1 MAEVTLVIK
10 ARNEAQAALNAVK
23 GDLQSLAQAA
33 QGVGGQLKQAG
44 KALTG
49 AGVGISAGITAPVT
63 AIGTAALLSA
73 ADFEQ
78 AMNVMQQVSGATEG
92 QMASLQAQALQLGA
106 ETSFSAGEV
115 AQAMLE
121 LSKAGLSAAEV
132 SAAIGG
138 TLDLAA
144 AGGLGLAQAAEI
156 SANAVNV
163 FGLSADQTTRV
174 ANMLAAA
181 ANASSVEVTD
191 LAQGMQMAG
200 AVFAASGQSADTLTT
215 ALALMGNAGIKGSD
229 AGTSLK
235 TMLMSLTAPTET
247 AAKQLQA
254 LGVSVY
260 DAEGNMRALPDVMN
274 DLRSALYGTHAVTV
288 TSSNLTAEQAERMKY
303 LQKTIESTQR
313 KLADYQ
319 AGIAGVAQSEND
331 KVVAVDRLNRVLAA
345 AQAEYASL
353 ASIGSTT
360 STVMRTLTEEQR
372 NAALTAIFGSDAIR
386 AANILLKEG
395 ATGWQEMAA
404 ALGNETAAADV
415 ANARMKGISGAI
427 EYVKGSIDSFL
438 IGTMLPFADSISGAL
453 RAVGDMVTAFGQL
466 PEPVKNAALGFTLAA
481 AAIGPLL
488 IGLGMATSAVGAALP
503 VLAALAGPVGLIIA
517 AVVALGVAWA
527 TNFMGIRAVTMPVV
541 NAITLAFQRAQMAVL
556 AFGGSQTWG
565 RVTATVAKSFAAI
578 GAALAGAFGG
588 DISLPDLAGKISAE
602 LGKVATAVGGALASA
617 DFAAMKDG
625 IVKALGMDGVSLAG
639 MQASLA
645 ALPGKV
651 TDALAAIDWV
661 GAFATASEKATAL
674 KDGVSGWVTGAIG
687 GVDWAGLGAT
697 LTAMRDSAIGAITS
711 VDWVGGFNAAVGAV
725 NGVRDSVLGWLA
737 GAIGGIPWPTLSLDF
752 AGFISTIANKLKT
765 IDWSSINPMSLF
777 MPLVERLV
785 PGLGQAIG
793 AVNWVVSSE
802 QFGELVTA
810 VVGAITAID
819 WGAVG
824 TALLGLVE
832 STKQALLGLNWGA
845 LSDAAEPIRAAVQGL
860 FDGMQLNIT
869 LPTLDTTALTASIT
883 QVQETLA
890 PAFERLTGA
899 LAGLPG
905 GLAQLQPSLA
915 GLAGAFGS
923 LWNSLQP
930 VILALG
936 VTLVVAAS
944 AGTNFIAAAISRLP
958 GIVGPMIDQVTA
970 SINMI
975 ATTIS
980 GVTEAIA
987 AIAVGDWAGA
997 WGSLKSIVT
1006 GFEEFLGTTW
1016 TNVTTMLGNVG
1027 GAIGEAVTNTLND
1040 LGLTAAAE
1048 TVQTIIA
1055 AIGQLKADI
1064 ESLSVSDVLQP
1075 LLNWK
1080 WPEFPTIPDVV
1091 SSLISFKWPDFPAL
1105 PSILDSLVAWKWP
1118 GFPSMPSWLDRL
1130 LSWSWPT
1137 PPDIL
1142 GGAGQAVNDAS
1153 NWVQEQTGG
1162 ILGGLLGNKQLGTS
1176 YAVGGWSWVGEAG
1189 PELVRLPRGAE
1200 VVPNRRAEKMA
1211 MGGVSVTIQQAN
1223 IRSEMDIYD
1232 VAYKVRDLIE
1242 RQG

>member
-1 MAEVTLVIK
+1 MADVTLVIK

-156 SANAVNV
+156 TANAVNA
-163 FGLSADQTTRV
+163 FGLEASQANSV
-174 ANMLAAA
+174 ANLLAAA

-191 LAQGMQMAG
+191 LAYGMQMAG
-200 AVFAASGQSADTLTT
+200 AVFSSSGQSLETLNI
-215 ALALMGNAGIKGSD
+215 ALALLGNNGMKGSD

-235 TMLMSLTAPTET
+235 TMLMSLTAPTDT

-260 DAEGNMRALPDVMN
+260 DAAGNMRALPDVMN
-274 DLRSALYGTHAVTV
+274 DLQSALYGTHAVTV

-353 ASIGSTT
+353 ASIGGTT
-360 STVMRTLTEEQR
+360 STVMRTLTEAQR
-372 NAALTAIFGSDAIR
+372 NQALTTIFGSDAIR

-395 ATGWQEMAA
+395 TTGWQEMAA
-404 ALGNETAAADV
+404 ALRNETAAADV

-503 VLAALAGPVGLIIA
+503 VLAALAGPVGLVIA

-527 TNFMGIRAVTMPVV
+527 TNFGGIQEIAASAWASLQPTLQSIAT
-541 NAITLAFQRAQMAVL
+541 AI
-556 AFGGSQTWG
+556 S
-565 RVTATVAKSFAAI
+565 TAI
-578 GAALAGAFGG
+578 PAALATAQAAW
-588 DISLPDLAGKISAE
+588 DQLPATL
-602 LGKVATAVGGALASA
+602 ATAQESFNTFLATVQP
-617 DFAAMKDG
+617 
-625 IVKALGMDGVSLAG
+625 I
-639 MQASLA
+639 
-645 ALPGKV
+645 
-651 TDALAAIDWV
+651 
-661 GAFATASEKATAL
+661 
-674 KDGVSGWVTGAIG
+674 
-687 GVDWAGLGAT
+687 
-697 LTAMRDSAIGAITS
+697 
-711 VDWVGGFNAAVGAV
+711 
-725 NGVRDSVLGWLA
+725 
-737 GAIGGIPWPTLSLDF
+737 LD
-752 AGFISTIANKLKT
+752 
-765 IDWSSINPMSLF
+765 
-777 MPLVERLV
+777 
-785 PGLGQAIG
+785 Q
-793 AVNWVVSSE
+793 
-802 QFGELVTA
+802 
-810 VVGAITAID
+810 VGAI
-819 WGAVG
+819 
-824 TALLGLVE
+824 
-832 STKQALLGLNWGA
+832 
-845 LSDAAEPIRAAVQGL
+845 
-860 FDGMQLNIT
+860 
-869 LPTLDTTALTASIT
+869 
-883 QVQETLA
+883 LA
-890 PAFERLTGA
+890 PAFERVQTAFAGVGTSVGQLTPHFEGLLAAVQNMGTTLQPIVMA
-899 LAGLPG
+899 LAT
-905 GLAQLQPSLA
+905 
-915 GLAGAFGS
+915 
-923 LWNSLQP
+923 
-930 VILALG
+930 ALG

-944 AGTNFIAAAISRLP
+944 VGVNLISSALNRLP
-958 GIVGPMIDQVTA
+958 GIVGPIIDQVALTINTLSATVSAVAGAITA
-970 SINMI
+970 
-975 ATTIS
+975 
-980 GVTEAIA
+980 A
-987 AIAVGDWAGA
+987 ASGDWAAA
-997 WGSLKSIVT
+997 WESLKGVVT
-1006 GFEEFLGTTW
+1006 AFEEFLSGTW

-1027 GAIGEAVTNTLND
+1027 AAIGEAVTNTLND

-1048 TVQTIIA
+1048 TVQTIIGAIAQLQTDIA
-1055 AIGQLKADI
+1055 A
-1064 ESLSVSDVLQP
+1064 LSVSEVLAP

>member
-1 MAEVTLVIK
+1 MADVTLVIK

-144 AGGLGLAQAAEI
+144 AGNLDLAMAAEI
-156 SANAVNV
+156 TANAVNA
-163 FGLSADQTTRV
+163 FGLEASQANSV
-174 ANMLAAA
+174 ANLLAAA

-191 LAQGMQMAG
+191 LAYGMQMAG
-200 AVFAASGQSADTLTT
+200 AVFSSSGQSLETLNI
-215 ALALMGNAGIKGSD
+215 ALALLGNNGMKGSD

-235 TMLMSLTAPTET
+235 TMLMSLTAPTDT

-260 DAEGNMRALPDVMN
+260 DAAGNMRALPDVMN
-274 DLRSALYGTHAVTV
+274 DLQSALYGTHAVTV
-288 TSSNLTAEQAERMKY
+288 TSSNLTAEQAERMSY

-313 KLADYQ
+313 KLADYK

-353 ASIGSTT
+353 ASIGGTT
-360 STVMRTLTEEQR
+360 STVMRTLTEAQR
-372 NAALTAIFGSDAIR
+372 NQALTAIFGSDAIR

-395 ATGWQEMAA
+395 TTGWQEMAA

-503 VLAALAGPVGLIIA
+503 VLAALAGPVGLVIA
-517 AVVALGVAWA
+517 AVAALGAAWYFNWGGIQQITASALAAVQPTLAAIGSAIALVVSYLTATVETGDDRSAFGYIRKLPEWLQEPTLAIGQFVVQAGIAWSQFVASGASVVAWLQSLLPTAISAA
-527 TNFMGIRAVTMPVV
+527 TAAWNQLPSALTAIQSGFSWLLAQGAILVGWLQSLLPGAIATATAAWNQLPGVLTQTQATLTTAFTGLVTAIQPIAAQVGAILAPAVERVKE
-541 NAITLAFQRAQMAVL
+541 
-556 AFGGSQTWG
+556 AFGG
-565 RVTATVAKSFAAI
+565 I
-578 GAALAGAFGG
+578 GA
-588 DISLPDLAGKISAE
+588 S
-602 LGKVATAVGGALASA
+602 VGQLTPS
-617 DFAAMKDG
+617 F
-625 IVKALGMDGVSLAG
+625 
-639 MQASLA
+639 
-645 ALPGKV
+645 
-651 TDALAAIDWV
+651 
-661 GAFATASEKATAL
+661 E
-674 KDGVSGWVTGAIG
+674 
-687 GVDWAGLGAT
+687 GL
-697 LTAMRDSAIGAITS
+697 L
-711 VDWVGGFNAAVGAV
+711 
-725 NGVRDSVLGWLA
+725 
-737 GAIGGIPWPTLSLDF
+737 
-752 AGFISTIANKLKT
+752 
-765 IDWSSINPMSLF
+765 
-777 MPLVERLV
+777 
-785 PGLGQAIG
+785 
-793 AVNWVVSSE
+793 
-802 QFGELVTA
+802 
-810 VVGAITAID
+810 
-819 WGAVG
+819 
-824 TALLGLVE
+824 
-832 STKQALLGLNWGA
+832 
-845 LSDAAEPIRAAVQGL
+845 AAVQNMG
-860 FDGMQLNIT
+860 NT
-869 LPTLDTTALTASIT
+869 LLPI
-883 QVQETLA
+883 VQ
-890 PAFERLTGA
+890 A
-899 LAGLPG
+899 LAT
-905 GLAQLQPSLA
+905 
-915 GLAGAFGS
+915 
-923 LWNSLQP
+923 
-930 VILALG
+930 ALG

-944 AGTNFIAAAISRLP
+944 VGVNLISSALNRLP
-958 GIVGPMIDQVTA
+958 GIVGPIIDQVALTINTLSATVSAVAGAITA
-970 SINMI
+970 
-975 ATTIS
+975 
-980 GVTEAIA
+980 A
-987 AIAVGDWAGA
+987 ASGDWAAA
-997 WGSLKSIVT
+997 WESLKGVVT
-1006 GFEEFLGTTW
+1006 AFEEFLSGTW

-1027 GAIGEAVTNTLND
+1027 AAIGEAVTNTLND

-1048 TVQTIIA
+1048 TVQTIIGAIAQLQTDIA
-1055 AIGQLKADI
+1055 A
-1064 ESLSVSDVLQP
+1064 LSVSEVLAP

-1142 GGAGQAVNDAS
+1142 GGAGQAVNDAG

-1162 ILGGLLGNKQLGTS
+1162 LLGGLLGNKQLGTS

-1232 VAYKVRDLIE
+1232 VAYKVRDLIV